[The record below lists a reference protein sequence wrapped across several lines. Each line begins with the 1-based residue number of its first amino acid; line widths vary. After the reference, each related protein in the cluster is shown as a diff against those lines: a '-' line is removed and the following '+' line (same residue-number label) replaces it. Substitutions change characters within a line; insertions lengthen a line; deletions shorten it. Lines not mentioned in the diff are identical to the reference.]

1 MTAARSVK
9 RMAPYLR
16 ISYASLNIITSDGT
30 PINICID
37 SGSPISLIDASLA
50 KQLARS
56 AGASVSTRPTSKLR
70 VRGVGGSIT
79 TTSQVVSVSL
89 LFGGKS
95 ITADLRLLPSLA
107 ANIILGVDFL
117 HEHQVDISFRNMT
130 LSFPDQVVPILVHNS
145 HVKRPLRHRKLH
157 QADPL
162 EPTMSPNGQV
172 GSTQAT
178 RSSQLHTEAHNPQN
192 EQQQRVAQTSRNSKV
207 GSKII
212 TDTVRPSQVDLET
225 CNPRNTPLA
234 QATQNPQVGSK
245 PVTQLPRV
253 GDTACDPRNTPL
265 AQSTQKSQVGNNSGS
280 LPNHVRQ
287 VGSRLQQLARQGI
300 QSRQA
305 IGGGRAL
312 CSPTRRRLP
321 RSVVI
326 PAEVE
331 VQQLQ
336 FEHQGL
342 KVGPQPKSME
352 SKGAFGVTIYGDRE
366 TAMRFDSL
374 VREFPRLFT
383 DDGKFANIPEVDWM
397 PIELVS
403 DWNASGSKLAHK
415 VYPLGVKDREVVDTT
430 YNKLHEQSRMSWT
443 KSPTPFGSPVF
454 VVKREVKGII
464 KKRPVMDVRGLN
476 SIALTDAYP
485 MPLQSDVTSAVAG
498 CPYIS
503 VMDMVSFF
511 YQWPVAR
518 KDRHK
523 LTVVSHRGQ
532 EHFNVA
538 PMGFKNSPPFVQRQV
553 DKIIREKKL
562 GEFCKAYIDDIV
574 SYSKSLDDHL
584 AHLRRLF
591 TVFQDMNLTMS
602 PEKTFLGFPSI
613 QLLGQHVDG
622 MGLST
627 SAEKLA
633 AIASLEFPR
642 SAKDLEHYLGLTGW
656 LRSYIAYYAQLAEPL
671 QNCKTMIFRK
681 APAGTHARKSYAA
694 TVLVEATS
702 DMRKAF
708 QALQAAFAKPSM
720 LHHFDRTRV
729 LYIHVDGSK
738 QRGFGVMIA
747 HLEGDAVTDNPSRA
761 KTQPILFLS
770 KTLSPAE
777 RHYWPT
783 ELEVACLVWTMKRIR
798 WMVEA
803 CEKPVVALTDHAGTT
818 SIATQTSLN
827 SSSTDKLNNRLTRA
841 SQYLSQFRNLKVL
854 YKPGREHVVPD
865 ALSRLPAPGT
875 SDTNVLDDLLDVMP
889 TTTEVHLDDKFKAQL
904 ITAYEEDK
912 HMSRIKSIA
921 AKDPEATNFEVED
934 GLIWMI
940 DNVGRRLCIPKSLEG
955 DIFEAAHD
963 QQFHVGFYRV
973 YQRIRSQ
980 YFIRKLASRLRKY
993 LRHCHEC
1000 ATLDTKRHAPY
1011 GSLHPVKSP
1020 PQPFYTVTIDF
1031 IVGLPE
1037 ADGFDAVLTVTC
1049 KSSKR
1054 ILLVPGRADY
1064 AADTWAHRLLD
1075 ALLQCDWGLFSVLI
1089 SDRDPKFTSL
1099 LWRTLFERLG
1109 AKLLMSTAYHPQTD
1123 GQSER
1128 TNQTVEIGLR
1138 YYMAKYPDGAIEWN
1152 YILPHLQFVLNNS
1165 VSASIGCSPN
1175 EMLLGFKPREAQ
1187 DLVVNPKSALP
1198 IEQHRDVLR
1207 REAADSIAYAQV
1219 VMKERYDSAHTP
1231 WKLHVGDLAYLRLQ
1245 NYTIP
1250 GVRNKK
1256 LSPARVGPF
1265 RIKSVTSTGLAC
1277 ELDLPKSWK
1286 IHPTISISELEPHPS
1301 EEDPFQRPRRL
1312 PQRLRVDTEED
1323 AVPQTLLEVRT
1334 RKLGR
1339 SRREITEYL
1348 ARWKN
1353 SGPEDDEWLREDLLP
1368 PTLVKACRRRLKLT

>member
-1 MTAARSVK
+1 
-9 RMAPYLR
+9 MAL
-16 ISYASLNIITSDGT
+16 TF
-30 PINICID
+30 
-37 SGSPISLIDASLA
+37 GS
-50 KQLARS
+50 K
-56 AGASVSTRPTSKLR
+56 ST
-70 VRGVGGSIT
+70 
-79 TTSQVVSVSL
+79 Q
-89 LFGGKS
+89 
-95 ITADLRLLPSLA
+95 ADLRLLPSLA

-117 HEHQVDISFRNMT
+117 HKHQVDISFRNMT
-130 LSFPDQVVPILVHNS
+130 LSFPDHTVPISVHS
-145 HVKRPLRHRKLH
+145 ARVRKLPR
-157 QADPL
+157 QRASRQPDPF
-162 EPTMSPNGQV
+162 EPANKTPSPNSQV
-172 GSTQAT
+172 GS
-178 RSSQLHTEAHNPQN
+178 
-192 EQQQRVAQTSRNSKV
+192 
-207 GSKII
+207 
-212 TDTVRPSQVDLET
+212 ET
-225 CNPRNTPLA
+225 CNPPAKSERHLA
-234 QATQNPQVGSK
+234 TQSIQNPQVASRNL
-245 PVTQLPRV
+245 PVTQ
-253 GDTACDPRNTPL
+253 
-265 AQSTQKSQVGNNSGS
+265 
-280 LPNHVRQ
+280 
-287 VGSRLQQLARQGI
+287 
-300 QSRQA
+300 
-305 IGGGRAL
+305 
-312 CSPTRRRLP
+312 RRLP
-321 RSVVI
+321 RSVAV

-331 VQQLQ
+331 VQQLD

-366 TAMRFDSL
+366 TATRFDSL

-383 DDGKFANIPEVDWM
+383 DDGKSANIPESDWM
-397 PIELVS
+397 PIKLVS

-415 VYPLGVKDREVVDTT
+415 VYPLGAKDREVVDVTFD
-430 YNKLHEQSRMSWT
+430 KLHDQGRLSWT
-443 KSPTPFGSPVF
+443 NSPTPFGSPVF
-454 VVKREVKGII
+454 VVKREVGKIL
-464 KKRPVMDVRGLN
+464 KRRPVVDVRGLN

-503 VMDMVSFF
+503 VMDMVAFF

-518 KDRHK
+518 EDRHK

-532 EHFNVA
+532 EFFNVA

-562 GEFCKAYIDDIV
+562 GGFCKAYIDDIV
-574 SYSKSLDDHL
+574 SYSKSLDEHV

-633 AIASLEFPR
+633 AISALEFPR

-656 LRSYIAYYAQLAEPL
+656 LRSYVAYYAQLAEPL

-702 DMRKAF
+702 DMREAF

-720 LHHFDRTRV
+720 LHHFDRSRV
-729 LYIHVDGSK
+729 LYIHVDASK
-738 QRGFGVMIA
+738 QRGFGIMIA
-747 HLEGDAVTDNPSRA
+747 HLEGDAITDNPSRA

-770 KTLSPAE
+770 KTLSSAE

-818 SIATQTSLN
+818 SIATQTSLT

-841 SQYLSQFRNLKVL
+841 SQYLSQFRNLRVV

-889 TTTEVHLDDKFKAQL
+889 TTTEAHIDDNFKAQL
-904 ITAYEEDK
+904 VTAYDEDK

-921 AKDPEATNFEVED
+921 VKDPESTNFEVED
-934 GLIWMI
+934 GLLWMN
-940 DNVGRRLCIPKSLEG
+940 DEDGRRLCVPKALEG
-955 DIFEAAHD
+955 DIFDAAHD
-963 QQFHVGFYRV
+963 QQFHVGFHRV
-973 YQRIRSQ
+973 YQRVRSQ
-980 YFIRKLASRLRKY
+980 YYIRKLASRLRKY

-1000 ATLDTKRHAPY
+1000 ATLDTKRHSPY

-1020 PQPFYTVTIDF
+1020 PQPFHTVTIDF

-1037 ADGFDAVLTVTC
+1037 ADGFDAILTVTC
-1049 KSSKR
+1049 KSSKQV
-1054 ILLVPGRADY
+1054 LLVPGCADY
-1064 AADTWAHRLLD
+1064 TADAWAHRLLD
-1075 ALLQCDWGLFSVLI
+1075 ALLACNWGLFSVLI

-1099 LWRTLFERLG
+1099 LWRTMFERLG

-1138 YYMAKYPDGAIEWN
+1138 YYMAKYPDGALEWC
-1152 YILPHLQFVLNNS
+1152 YVLPHLQFVLNNS
-1165 VSASIGCSPN
+1165 VNASTGSSPN

-1187 DLVVNPKSALP
+1187 DLVDPTSTFP
-1198 IEQHRDVLR
+1198 IEQQRDVLR
-1207 REAADSIAYAQV
+1207 KEAADSLAYAQV
-1219 VMKERYDSAHTP
+1219 VMKDRYDSTHTL
-1231 WKLHVGDLAYLRLQ
+1231 WKPCVGDLAYLRLQ

-1265 RIKSVTSTGLAC
+1265 RIKSVTGTGLAC
-1277 ELDLPKSWK
+1277 ELDLPKSWR
-1286 IHPTISISELEPHPS
+1286 IHPTISISELEPHPP
-1301 EEDPFQRPRRL
+1301 EEDPFHRPRRL
-1312 PQRLRVDTEED
+1312 PQRLRVEAEED
-1323 AVPQTLLEVRT
+1323 AIPHTLLDVRT
-1334 RKLGR
+1334 RKVGR
-1339 SRREITEYL
+1339 NRREVTEYL

-1368 PTLVKACRRRLKLT
+1368 APLVRACRRRLKLT